1 MDTLLELELIAV
13 LVGLLGTI
21 GGGIMGYARLQSR
34 VGYLEEQ
41 MDELKSDHKEHDH
54 EIQDT
59 LHEMQKEFSQY
70 RIEHKDIHTDERLLL
85 QEVLVKVD
93 TLTKMTSGKDP

>member
-1 MDTLLELELIAV
+1 
-13 LVGLLGTI
+13 
-21 GGGIMGYARLQSR
+21 
-34 VGYLEEQ
+34 

-54 EIQDT
+54 EIQGT

-93 TLTKMTSGKDP
+93 TLTKMTSGKDS